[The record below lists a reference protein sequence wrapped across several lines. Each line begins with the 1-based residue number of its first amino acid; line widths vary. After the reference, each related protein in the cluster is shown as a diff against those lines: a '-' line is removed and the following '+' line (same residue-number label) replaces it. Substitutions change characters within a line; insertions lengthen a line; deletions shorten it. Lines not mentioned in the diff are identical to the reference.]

1 MMTRISSGWR
11 ISIPICS
18 ISEIPETPKIS
29 EMAKTLVVLAGP
41 TAAGKTA
48 CGIELARHFA
58 TEIISADSRQIYR
71 ETSIGTGVP
80 SARQLRMV
88 RHHFIR
94 NVSVKDPY
102 NASRYEREVL
112 DLLGKLFRTQDI
124 VLMVGGSG
132 LYIDAVCHG
141 IDDLPSAD
149 PVLRAGLQKQLREEG
164 LHSLVSRLKEADRVS
179 YDRIDLKNH
188 MRVLKALEVSIQTG
202 RPYSSFL
209 SASRKSRP
217 FRIFRLALDTDR
229 TVLYRQINARVDR
242 MMEAGLLGEVRD
254 LIPLRN
260 LTPLKTVGYT
270 ELFKYLD
277 GDIPLKEAVE
287 LIKRNTRNFARKQ
300 LTWFRKENLYEW
312 FHPDD
317 TGRMIS
323 RIESISVAEDR

>member
-1 MMTRISSGWR
+1 
-11 ISIPICS
+11 
-18 ISEIPETPKIS
+18 
-29 EMAKTLVVLAGP
+29 MAKTLVVLAGP

-141 IDDLPSAD
+141 IDDLPPAD

-164 LHSLVSRLKEADRVS
+164 LQSLVSRLKEADRVS

-277 GDIPLKEAVE
+277 GDIPLEEAVE

-317 TGRMIS
+317 TGRMIG